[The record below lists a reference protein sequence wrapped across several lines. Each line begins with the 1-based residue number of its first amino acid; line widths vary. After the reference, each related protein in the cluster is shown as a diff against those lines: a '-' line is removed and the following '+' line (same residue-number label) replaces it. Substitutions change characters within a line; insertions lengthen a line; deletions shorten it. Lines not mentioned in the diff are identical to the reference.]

1 MNDNHLPD
9 DEVLQLVFG
18 ELDDSRQAAVRKNV
32 AEDAESAAT
41 VRALTAAV
49 TAVRAECVGQVSD
62 DFNDRL
68 RQRMPDI
75 FDRTQAESTR
85 PSFLTRSLFTW
96 RWIMRSQVS
105 RVTAAVV
112 FVLAIGGVAFWFH
125 GGGAT
130 PSFADF
136 VEPILKAKTVTY
148 KMTTEIKSPL
158 AATTTSRVMML
169 SASRSRTET
178 ELVMEMGIPNKH
190 KSKTVEIWDGGQGK
204 TLHLDPA
211 QKRARVYNYV
221 NMPKDKTPN
230 RDPLAGFRLMLL
242 DAENRLNV
250 KRESLGEKNI
260 DGRQVVGFRISMPEA
275 VMSVWGDP
283 KTGLPVRVETTSPM
297 TPNAK
302 VTMSDFVFNVDMDE
316 SLFSVEPPA
325 GYEVIE
331 IENST
336 HDGSSPEEKDLIEM
350 FRCYTELSGGTFPD
364 LLDMGSLLQTSMML
378 EWTSAHVKDQ
388 PEQKRAQAW
397 SEAQSKLQRGLRFAF
412 LLPKEADS
420 HYAGKGVSLG
430 AADTPIFWYRP
441 KESKAYRVVYADL
454 SVRDADTPPSV
465 PVAQPGQPEQDLI
478 EMLRNYSELSGGA
491 FPRSLDMVSLLQM
504 FMMKSVIK
512 KYASNSLEQPP
523 EPSAK
528 QEQEVA
534 EAHVRLQRGLKFTGL
549 LPKEADAHYAG
560 KGVSLGAADTPIFW
574 YRPKESKKYR
584 VIYGDLSVRDA
595 DTPPSVP
602 DTLPEQDLIDT
613 FRCYSELSG
622 GPFPDLLDME
632 RLLPMVI
639 IKGIKKLTFDTPEE
653 TSELSL
659 KQFEESMTTQMMPE
673 TLKYVMKFQ
682 PGLTFAGSLP
692 PEADAHYAGRGVSLG
707 APDTPIF
714 WYRPKDSKK
723 CRVIY
728 ADLSVRDADTP
739 PSVPDAQPEE
749 DLIDAFRLY
758 SELSGGPFPDSLDE
772 RGSIQGLEKIFGL
785 EKGQMP
791 SAKQI
796 PEVMKLG
803 LKLYPGST
811 FVDSLPPEA
820 DAHYAGKDISL
831 GAADKPIFWYR
842 PKDAKQY
849 RVIYADLSVREADTP
864 PSIPNAQPLPAPSS
878 PKE

>member
-1 MNDNHLPD
+1 
-9 DEVLQLVFG
+9 
-18 ELDDSRQAAVRKNV
+18 
-32 AEDAESAAT
+32 
-41 VRALTAAV
+41 
-49 TAVRAECVGQVSD
+49 
-62 DFNDRL
+62 
-68 RQRMPDI
+68 
-75 FDRTQAESTR
+75 
-85 PSFLTRSLFTW
+85 
-96 RWIMRSQVS
+96 MRSPVS

-112 FVLAIGGVAFWFH
+112 FVLAVTGVAFWFH

-130 PSFADF
+130 PTFADF
-136 VEPILKAKTVTY
+136 VAPILKARTATY
-148 KMTTEIKSPL
+148 KMTTEMKGSP
-158 AATTTSRVMML
+158 AGTVTSRVMML

-178 ELVMEMGIPNKH
+178 ELVMEMGMPNKY

-211 QKRARVYNYV
+211 EKRATVYNYA

-230 RDPLAGFRLMLL
+230 QDPLAHFRSILL
-242 DAENRLNV
+242 DAENKLDV
-250 KRESLGEKNI
+250 KRESLGEKKI
-260 DGRQVVGFRISMPEA
+260 DGRQVVGFRINTAET

-283 KTGLPVRVETTSPM
+283 KTGLPVRVEGTSPM
-297 TPNAK
+297 TPNTK

-331 IENST
+331 IEKST

-350 FRCYTELSGGTFPD
+350 FRRYTELSGGAFPD
-364 LLDMGSLLQTSMML
+364 LLDMESLLQTSMML
-378 EWTSAHVKDQ
+378 EWTSASAKDQ
-388 PEQKRAQAW
+388 PEQKRAQEW
-397 SEAQSKLQRGLRFAF
+397 SEAQAKLQRGMRFAF

-420 HYAGKGVSLG
+420 HYAGKDVSLG

-441 KESKAYRVVYADL
+441 KEAKAYRVVYADL

-478 EMLRNYSELSGGA
+478 EMLRSYSELSGGS

-504 FMMKSVIK
+504 FMMNNVMK
-512 KYASNSLEQPP
+512 KYTSNSLEKPP

-534 EAHVRLQRGLKFTGL
+534 EAHVRLQRGLKFTSL
-549 LPKEADAHYAG
+549 LPKEADSHYAG
-560 KGVSLGAADTPIFW
+560 RGVSLGAADTPIFW

-584 VIYGDLSVRDA
+584 VIYGDLSVRDV

-602 DTLPEQDLIDT
+602 VALPEQDLIDT
-613 FRCYSELSG
+613 FREYSELSG

-632 RLLPMVI
+632 RLFMMVALN
-639 IKGIKKLTFDTPEE
+639 KYTFDAPEE

-659 KQFEESMTTQMMPE
+659 KQFQEHMTTKMVPKALQ
-673 TLKYVMKFQ
+673 YSMKFQ

-692 PEADAHYAGRGVSLG
+692 PEADAYYAGRGVLLG
-707 APDTPIF
+707 AADTPIF
-714 WYRPKDSKK
+714 WYRPKDSEKY
-723 CRVIY
+723 RVIY

-749 DLIDAFRLY
+749 DLIDTFRY
-758 SELSGGPFPDSLDE
+758 FSELSGGPFPDALDQE
-772 RGSIQGLEKIFGL
+772 ALSQVLMKKFGL

-796 PEVMKLG
+796 PEVVKLG
-803 LKLYPGST
+803 LKFYPGST

-820 DAHYAGKDISL
+820 DAHYAGKGISL
-831 GAADKPIFWYR
+831 GAADTPIFWYR

-864 PSIPNAQPLPAPSS
+864 PSVPEAQPVPAPSS